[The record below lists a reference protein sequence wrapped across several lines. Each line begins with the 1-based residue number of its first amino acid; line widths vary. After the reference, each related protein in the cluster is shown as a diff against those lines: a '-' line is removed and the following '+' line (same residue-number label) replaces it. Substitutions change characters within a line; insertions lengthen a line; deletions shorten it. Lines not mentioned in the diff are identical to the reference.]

1 MKRDR
6 INYAVVGLFVLVMGI
21 GLAIVLAV
29 MMGRTADMDPYHIFF
44 GNVTGIQEGTPVSY
58 EGFQIGKVQDIQP
71 EQKQGR
77 TRYSVRIVVQK
88 GWQIP
93 DDSLGRINAS
103 GLLAQVTI
111 DIVEGKSKIYLKPG
125 DEIKSTTSVN
135 VFEALGDMAQDVE
148 SLTRDSIRPLME
160 RLFQGTNVLVGSLEN
175 SAPQILANLEGV
187 TRKLNDQVL
196 VDVQATTKSL
206 RETSE
211 IVKKLLRPENQ
222 KQVELVLSDFR
233 VTASNFKEISQNARQ
248 LSENMKQTNDKLD
261 ALLDESTSVV
271 KENRDDIRRALTS
284 LRVSLDTTARQM
296 DSIASN
302 LERASRN
309 VSEFSREIRRNPSML
324 LTSPPSE
331 DSDTNGD

>member
-6 INYAVVGLFVLVMGI
+6 INYVAVGLFVLIMGI
-21 GLAIVLAV
+21 GLAAVLGV
-29 MMGRTADMDPYHIFF
+29 MMGRTADMDSYHIFF

-71 EQKQGR
+71 EQKQGK
-77 TRYSVRIVVQK
+77 TLYSVHIVVRK
-88 GWQIP
+88 GWQLP

-103 GLLAQVTI
+103 GLLAQVII
-111 DIVEGKSKIYLKPG
+111 DIIEGKSKTYLKPG
-125 DEIKSTTSVN
+125 DEIQSTTSVN
-135 VFEALGDMAQDVE
+135 VFEALGNMAQDVD
-148 SLTRDSIRPLME
+148 SLTRDSIKPLME
-160 RLFQGTNVLVGSLEN
+160 RLFQGTNVLAGSLEN

-196 VDVQATTKSL
+196 VDVQVTTKSL
-206 RETSE
+206 REASE
-211 IVKKLLRPENQ
+211 MVKKILKPENQ
-222 KQVELVLSDFR
+222 KQVELMLSDFR
-233 VTASNFKEISQNARQ
+233 VTAANFKEISQNAREF
-248 LSENMKQTNDKLD
+248 SENIKETNHKLD
-261 ALLDESTSVV
+261 ALLDESTSVI

-309 VSEFSREIRRNPSML
+309 VSEFSREIRRNPRLL
-324 LTSPPSE
+324 LTSPSHK
-331 DSDTNGD
+331 DSDEHGD